1 MRRGPR
7 CNRARLQHRRLAMNA
22 EASTSQ
28 LPAPDR
34 RIEQISL
41 QPSTDSAII
50 KCKRCT
56 FRGTIDNFPLK
67 LNGTDR
73 TTACFTCVKKNREE
87 SRTKRKRDA
96 LLQTALPD
104 HQNGVIL
111 GDVTLDDATL
121 SHAELPGADTT
132 LASMAA
138 SNAARLPGIPT
149 AIEGSASPGTGSKR
163 EKTRRNVGRSAFPE
177 THLSWYA
184 FTRSINCGDEPID
197 IHASVTLRAV
207 QIFHPYL
214 NVQVDAADGSEFVIL
229 DGKRAALDT
238 AAWALARLVSREIW
252 RITGY
257 RYM

>member
-1 MRRGPR
+1 
-7 CNRARLQHRRLAMNA
+7 MNA

-28 LPAPDR
+28 LPQQDVH
-34 RIEQISL
+34 IDQSSL
-41 QPSTDSAII
+41 ETSTDPDLI

-96 LLQTALPD
+96 VLQTSLPEG
-104 HQNGVIL
+104 QTEAAL
-111 GDVTLDDATL
+111 GDVTLDNATL
-121 SHAELPGADTT
+121 GHAELPGPDTT
-132 LASMAA
+132 LASIAA
-138 SNAARLPGIPT
+138 SNTARLPGFPT
-149 AIEGSASPGTGSKR
+149 AIEGSSSPGTSSKR
-163 EKTRRNVGRSAFPE
+163 ERTRRNVGRSAFPE

-184 FTRSINCGDEPID
+184 FTRSINRGDEPID

-214 NVQVDAADGSEFVIL
+214 NVQVDAADGTEFVIV
-229 DGKRAALDT
+229 DGKREALDA
-238 AAWALARLVSREIW
+238 AAWALARLVAREIW